1 MNPGFTIATGAVAI
15 LAVIIL
21 IARFRLEPVMT
32 LFGIAIAVG
41 LAARH
46 SPAEAVASFEDGAGH
61 ALGHIA
67 FIIAFGTMLGRIIT
81 ESGAAERIAETLIRG
96 FGARNIHWAMM
107 VIGLIVGLPVFFDV
121 GFVLLAPLAFVAA
134 RAAGQPILLAA
145 LPLAA
150 SLSVAHALMPPH
162 PAIMIAVQAYH
173 ASMPL
178 MLLLGALVAVPTA
191 VLTGPVFAHFIVP
204 RLTVRGVSS
213 LEAQFFNNGPV
224 QEMPPFWLSVLAVLM
239 PVLLILAGLIISSLF
254 PGTTGQTIG
263 GLVGSTDVALVLST
277 VFACVALT
285 RTRGLS
291 KDEISRHLSACLAPI
306 AFVVLLV
313 GAGGGFGRALIDA
326 GVSRVLTGLAINW
339 HMPPL
344 LLACGIAAVVR
355 LATGSATVAMS
366 TAAPVLAPFTHQAG
380 LVSPEAMVLA
390 TGAGSVAFGPVT
402 DPVFWQIKEYLG
414 LSVGQTILTWSVI
427 ETSIAVLALAG
438 AIGFQSLTFLFS

>member
-1 MNPGFTIATGAVAI
+1 M
-15 LAVIIL
+15 
-21 IARFRLEPVMT
+21 R
-32 LFGIAIAVG
+32 
-41 LAARH
+41 
-46 SPAEAVASFEDGAGH
+46 
-61 ALGHIA
+61 
-67 FIIAFGTMLGRIIT
+67 
-81 ESGAAERIAETLIRG
+81 
-96 FGARNIHWAMM
+96 
-107 VIGLIVGLPVFFDV
+107 IGLLVGLPVFFDV
-121 GFVLLAPLAFVAA
+121 GCVLLAALAFVAA
-134 RAAGQPILLAA
+134 RAAGQTVFLAA

-178 MLLLGALVAVPTA
+178 MLLLGAVVAMPTA
-191 VLTGPVFAHFIVP
+191 ILTGPVFAHFVVP
-204 RLTVRGVSS
+204 RLTMRGISS
-213 LEAQFFNNGPV
+213 LEAQFLNNSPA
-224 QEMPPFWLSVLAVLM
+224 QQMPPFWLSVLAVLM
-239 PVLLILAGLIISSLF
+239 PVLLILAGLVISTLF
-254 PGTTGQTIG
+254 PGTTGRTIG
-263 GLVGSTDVALVLST
+263 GLIGSTDVALVLST
-277 VFACVALT
+277 VFACIALT

-291 KDEISRHLSACLAPI
+291 KNEICRHLSACLAPI

-326 GVSRVLTGLAINW
+326 GVSGVLTGLAINW

-344 LLACGIAAVVR
+344 FLAFGIAAVVR

-366 TAAPVLAPFTHQAG
+366 TAAPILAPFTHQAG

-427 ETSIAVLALAG
+427 ETSIAVLALGG

>member
-1 MNPGFTIATGAVAI
+1 MSPGFTIGIGSVAI

-32 LFGIAIAVG
+32 LFGVAVAVG
-41 LAARH
+41 LAAGH
-46 SPAEAVASFEDGAGH
+46 SPAESVASFEDGAGH

-81 ESGAAERIAETLIRG
+81 ESGAAERIAETLIRHV
-96 FGARNIHWAMM
+96 GARNVHWAMM
-107 VIGLIVGLPVFFDV
+107 AIGLLVGLPVFFDV

-134 RAAGQPILLAA
+134 RAAGQPVLLAA

-178 MLLLGALVAVPTA
+178 MLLLGAVVAVPAA
-191 VLTGPVFAHFIVP
+191 VLTGPVFAHFVVP
-204 RLTVRGVSS
+204 RLTVRGISS
-213 LEAQFFNNGPV
+213 LEAQFLNNGPA
-224 QEMPPFWLSVLAVLM
+224 QQMPPFWLSVLAVLM
-239 PVLLILAGLIISSLF
+239 PVLLILAGLIISTLF
-254 PGTTGQTIG
+254 PGTTGRTIG
-263 GLVGSTDVALVLST
+263 GLIGSTDVALVLST
-277 VFACVALT
+277 VFACIALT

-291 KDEISRHLSACLAPI
+291 KTEICRHLSACLAPI

-366 TAAPVLAPFTHQAG
+366 TAAPILAPFTQQAG

-414 LSVGQTILTWSVI
+414 LSLGQTILTWSVI
-427 ETSIAVLALAG
+427 ETSIAVLALGG

>member
-1 MNPGFTIATGAVAI
+1 MSPGFTIAIGSVAI

-21 IARFRLEPVMT
+21 ITRFRLEPVMT
-32 LFGIAIAVG
+32 LFGVAIAVG
-41 LAARH
+41 LAAGH
-46 SPAEAVASFEDGAGH
+46 SPAESVTSFEEGAGH

-81 ESGAAERIAETLIRG
+81 ESGAAERIAETLIQYV
-96 FGARNIHWAMM
+96 GARNVHWAMM
-107 VIGLIVGLPVFFDV
+107 AIGLLVGLPVFFDV

-162 PAIMIAVQAYH
+162 PAIMIAMQAYH

-178 MLLLGALVAVPTA
+178 MLLLGAVVAVPAA
-191 VLTGPVFAHFIVP
+191 VLTGPIFAHFVVP
-204 RLTVRGVSS
+204 RLTLRGISS
-213 LEAQFFNNGPV
+213 LEAQFLNNAPT
-224 QEMPPFWLSVLAVLM
+224 QQMPPFWLSVLAVLM
-239 PVLLILAGLIISSLF
+239 PILLILAGLIISTLF
-254 PGTTGQTIG
+254 PGTIGRTIG
-263 GLVGSTDVALVLST
+263 GLICSTDVALVLST
-277 VFACVALT
+277 VFACIALT

-291 KDEISRHLSACLAPI
+291 KNEICRHLSTCLAPI

-313 GAGGGFGRALIDA
+313 GAGSGFGRALIDA
-326 GVSRVLTGLAINW
+326 GVSHVLTELAINW

-344 LLACGIAAVVR
+344 FLACGIAAVVR

-366 TAAPVLAPFTHQAG
+366 TAAPILAPFTQQTG

-402 DPVFWQIKEYLG
+402 DPFFWQIKEYLG

-427 ETSIAVLALAG
+427 ETSIAVLALGG
-438 AIGFQSLTFLFS
+438 AIVFQSLTFLLS